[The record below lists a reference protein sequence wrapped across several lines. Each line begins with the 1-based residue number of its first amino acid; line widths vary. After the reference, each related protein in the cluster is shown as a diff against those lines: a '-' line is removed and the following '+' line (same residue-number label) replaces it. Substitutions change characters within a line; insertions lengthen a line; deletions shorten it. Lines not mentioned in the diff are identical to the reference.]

1 MRHLTR
7 VLFATAAV
15 GVVVVTMA
23 ACGSQHASTGSGSPS
38 SAPPATSE
46 SQPAVFPVTITRT
59 GGIAGFRD
67 VLVVAADG
75 LVSVTRK
82 GQDRRQCRLTPAAV
96 ERLTTA
102 ASQVP
107 WPRITPASSQP
118 SFPDDLV
125 TMVQSPAGGP
135 VRLEDP
141 ELGAVGARGQVFNE
155 LLGDLNG
162 APAASRMCPPV

>member
-1 MRHLTR
+1 MT
-7 VLFATAAV
+7 
-15 GVVVVTMA
+15 
-23 ACGSQHASTGSGSPS
+23 ACGSQSASTASGAPS
-38 SAPPATSE
+38 SE

-67 VLVVAADG
+67 VLVVAGDG
-75 LVSVTRK
+75 LVSVMRK
-82 GQDRRQCRLTPAAV
+82 GQEPRQCRLTPETV

-107 WPRITPASSQP
+107 WHRIAPDSTLP

-125 TMVQSPAGGP
+125 TMVLSPAGGP

-141 ELGAVGARGQVFNE
+141 QVGAEGQVFHE
-155 LLGDLNG
+155 LLNDLNG
-162 APAASRMCPPV
+162 GPAGSRMCTPV